1 MDDTM
6 VTVMTLKGLRSAW
19 INWDFVHFMDN
30 FFINRF
36 PQYKDRKDEWGS
48 YVCGGY
54 PREKWDKFTANPV
67 SYMCNMDD
75 DTLKE
80 FAKALEKEA
89 LRESERI

>member
-1 MDDTM
+1 MKTTISMM
-6 VTVMTLKGLRSAW
+6 VLKGLMRAW
-19 INWDFVHFMDN
+19 VSWDFVHFMDN

-89 LRESERI
+89 EDDNE